1 MRRLTLGLVA
11 MIVAFGS
18 DGAVAEEKYDIL
30 IRGGL
35 VFDGRDAPP
44 RHADVGIRQ
53 DRIVFVGQAEPGA
66 EADVVVSAQGRWV
79 VPGFIDPHTHYLSDI
94 TSREARRSRVE
105 AALMQGVTTVFVGND
120 GTSASAGVGDLFR
133 RIDERGA
140 GPNVASYVGFG
151 TIRRAAMGQADRAP
165 DATEMAQMA
174 TFAAQ
179 AMCEGA
185 LGLSTG
191 LFYAPQSYA
200 TTEEVIAVART
211 VAAHGGLYDTHLRD
225 ESSYGIGLEA
235 AVGEALDIGRKAR
248 IPVHIAHIKA
258 LGVDVHGAAPAVI
271 AQIEAAQADGLTVH
285 ADQYPWDASGTGLGA
300 ALLPRWAQADGDDAL
315 LARLND
321 AEQLARIR
329 PTMEDNLRR
338 RGGPDAILLTAGA
351 LDEVRG
357 KTLAQAA
364 AHWGVEPVEAALRQL
379 RAGGSSIA
387 SFNQIETDI
396 RAFMTRPWVVTASD
410 ASAGHPRRAAS
421 FARLYDR
428 YVREGGVLS
437 AQAFVHRSSGRTAAL
452 FGLEGRGRIGEG
464 AYADVAVID
473 PDSYAPRAT
482 YLDPDALATGVSHV
496 IVNGRMAVSEGRV
509 TGDLAGRPLRR
520 KSQAPCQ

>member
-1 MRRLTLGLVA
+1 MKSRTLGLAAALV
-11 MIVAFGS
+11 VLSGG
-18 DGAVAEEKYDIL
+18 GAAAQTYDIL

-35 VFDGRDAPP
+35 VFDGSDAPP
-44 RHADVGIRQ
+44 RRADVGIRQ
-53 DRIVFVGQAEPGA
+53 DRVVFVGAAQSGA
-66 EADVVVSAQGRWV
+66 KADVEVSAEGKWV
-79 VPGFIDPHTHYLSDI
+79 VPGFIDPHTHYLADI
-94 TSREARRSRVE
+94 SSRDAQRRRVE

-133 RIDERGA
+133 RIDQRGV
-140 GPNVASYVGFG
+140 GPNVASYIGFG

-165 DATEMAQMA
+165 DAAEMARMA

-200 TTEEVIAVART
+200 TTEEVVALART

-225 ESSYGIGLEA
+225 ESSYGIGLAA
-235 AVGEALDIGRKAR
+235 AVGEALDIGRKAGV
-248 IPVHIAHIKA
+248 PVHIAHIKA

-271 AQIEAAQADGLTVH
+271 AQIEAAQAGGLTVH

-300 ALLPRWAQADGDDAL
+300 ALLPRWAQADGDEAL
-315 LARLND
+315 LARLSD
-321 AEQLARIR
+321 AEQMARIR
-329 PTMEDNLRR
+329 PAMEDNLRR

-364 AHWGVEPVEAALRQL
+364 THWGVDPVEAALRQL

-387 SFNQIETDI
+387 SFNQVETDI
-396 RAFMTRPWVVTASD
+396 RAFMARPWVVTASD

-428 YVREGGVLS
+428 YVREGEVLS

-496 IVNGRMAVSEGRV
+496 VVNGRMAVSESRV

-520 KSQAPCQ
+520 TSQAPCP